1 MSKESQYLKEIV
13 SILKTSSMDDMIYKS
28 LLSQQKVFIESNFE
42 LREENK
48 KLKEEL
54 AIARKQLEELQQPK
68 EDAPT
73 YTVKLDG
80 SEVYE
85 AVKKAADEF
94 KRELEKE
101 EQPNDIILYDKNNP
115 DKKVVINNKGIRLYE
130 GDILLTSTTK

>member
-13 SILKTSSMDDMIYKS
+13 SILKTSSMDDSIYKS

-48 KLKEEL
+48 QLKEEL

-68 EDAPT
+68 EDTST
-73 YTVKLDG
+73 YTVKLEG
-80 SEVYE
+80 SEVYK
-85 AVKKAADEF
+85 AVKKVADEV
-94 KRELEKE
+94 KRDLEKE

-115 DKKVVINNKGIRLYE
+115 DKKVVFTNKGIRLYE
-130 GDILLTSTTK
+130 GDILTSTIK

>member
-1 MSKESQYLKEIV
+1 MSKESHYLKEII
-13 SILKTSSMDDMIYKS
+13 SILKTSSMDDSIYKS

-54 AIARKQLEELQQPK
+54 AITRKQLEELQQPK
-68 EDAPT
+68 EDVST

-80 SEVYE
+80 SEVYD
-85 AVKKAADEF
+85 AVKKVADEF
-94 KRELEKE
+94 TKELEKK

-115 DKKVVINNKGIRLYE
+115 DNKVVINNKGIRLYE
-130 GDILLTSTTK
+130 GDILTSKTK